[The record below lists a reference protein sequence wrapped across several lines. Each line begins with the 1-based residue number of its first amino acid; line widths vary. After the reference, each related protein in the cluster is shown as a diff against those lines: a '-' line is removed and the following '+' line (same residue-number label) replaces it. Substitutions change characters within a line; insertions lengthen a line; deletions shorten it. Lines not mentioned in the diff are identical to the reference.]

1 MNRFGL
7 TRMDLWLRLS
17 ISVGSLILI
26 TSAATQRGVM
36 GFWGLRSMPSVWCF
50 YAAQP
55 FGSCLSEAMINDL

>member
-36 GFWGLRSMPSVWCF
+36 GVLGIEIIAIGVVFLCGTAVWKLFKRSH
-50 YAAQP
+50 
-55 FGSCLSEAMINDL
+55 D